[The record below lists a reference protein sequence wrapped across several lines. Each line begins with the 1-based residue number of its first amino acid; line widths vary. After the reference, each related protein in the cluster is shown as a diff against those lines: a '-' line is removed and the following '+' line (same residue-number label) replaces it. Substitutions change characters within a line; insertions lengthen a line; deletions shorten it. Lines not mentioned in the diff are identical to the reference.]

1 MLSRSSYSRAISADI
16 GEIQRRLRALE
27 KHLERMGTRT
37 SASAVQAA
45 DRVSDTVASALS
57 SMADRFRE
65 FRESRSYDEV
75 ARLCFVWIIFL
86 GAAVAVR
93 RRLHFRMHLL
103 VDRFK
108 PGARRAIERVIVL
121 AVIGFGA
128 ILVSGGLRIAP
139 IAHRQL
145 TDALEISQLWFF
157 AAVPVGGALMI
168 VFALPQLWR
177 PDVPR

>member
-1 MLSRSSYSRAISADI
+1 MLIERVCLVLMVALVGDVFLGVFSRYV
-16 GEIQRRLRALE
+16 
-27 KHLERMGTRT
+27 M
-37 SASAVQAA
+37 QA
-45 DRVSDTVASALS
+45 T
-57 SMADRFRE
+57 FKW
-65 FRESRSYDEV
+65 YDEV

-108 PGARRAIERVIVL
+108 PGARRAIERVVIL
-121 AVIGFGA
+121 TVIGFGA
-128 ILVSGGLRIAP
+128 ILVAGGLRIAP

-157 AAVPVGGALMI
+157 AALPVGGALMI
-168 VFALPQLWR
+168 LFALPQLWR